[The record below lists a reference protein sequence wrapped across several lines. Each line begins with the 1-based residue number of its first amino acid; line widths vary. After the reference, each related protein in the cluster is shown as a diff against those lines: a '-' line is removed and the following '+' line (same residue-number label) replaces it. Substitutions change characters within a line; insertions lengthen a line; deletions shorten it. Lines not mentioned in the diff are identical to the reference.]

1 MVPLMT
7 RIEIASNF
15 SRYPGG
21 RYRSLGK
28 FSGEQFRDD
37 ILIPTLRDNDEV
49 LVVLDGTV
57 GYGSSFL
64 EEAFGGLVRSGFSL
78 DQLERKLK
86 LITDDPDFST
96 YSSEIWQY
104 IREES
109 ERRK

>member
-7 RIEIASNF
+7 RIEIATNF

-21 RYRSLGK
+21 RYRALGK

-37 ILIPTLRDNDEV
+37 VLIPSLQENAEV

-64 EEAFGGLVRSGFSL
+64 EEAFGGLVRNGFSL
-78 DQLERKLK
+78 DQLEGKLK
-86 LITDDPDFST
+86 LVANDPDFLT
-96 YSSEIWQY
+96 YSTEIWQY
-104 IREES
+104 IRDAAA
-109 ERRK
+109 RRK